1 MHPSKSTAQRAG
13 TRLLDRDAE
22 LDLIGR
28 ALDSAREGRGRAV
41 VVEGPSGIGKSA
53 LLDVAVELSAAHG
66 AETLVARATEV
77 DRGMPLSLAGR
88 LFERSDGAL
97 RAVHEIALLASR
109 RAASRTLAIAVDDL
123 HWADEPSLA
132 ALRHLAGQL
141 DGMGVLVVVALDP
154 HEAAGEAITALRGAA
169 AVVRPQPLRPD
180 AAAKLVRELV
190 PGAGAGFCAACAA
203 ASGGNPFL
211 LRELA
216 QAARED
222 GLEPAAAGAA
232 EVARLAPATVARA
245 GVARIERLGVGAAR
259 LSRALAV
266 LERAPVRVAAALAEL
281 DEEAGVQ
288 AADALAGA
296 GVAVAGLP
304 LRFEQPVVQT
314 ALYAELPPVWRDR
327 AHRRAARLLADAGA
341 DPEVVAGHLLRSEPA
356 GEGWAVSALRRAGR
370 EARERGEPAEAV
382 AALRRALAEAGDGEA
397 SGDARGEPAV
407 RSPGGDARGDL
418 LLELGQA
425 EAACGDPTATRR
437 LADAGRLPGDA
448 DRRARALAAL
458 GETRFVAGDLGGAV
472 EAFRRGLAEAV
483 PGGPVEVQL
492 FLGYV
497 MLARAHVP
505 SASEA
510 RRVLRDPPLRASGAL
525 ADCALA
531 AATAY
536 DGFLFGTPAPA
547 VLDAGARALAGDVL
561 LEAEGSAAQ
570 AFFLTTWALAGVDG
584 FREAEAALGGAF
596 ERAVRNGSLLTY
608 ALACHH
614 RLWSRW
620 RRGEIAGAL
629 ADAEVALDLAK
640 RGWDVI
646 LPAVEWARAE
656 CLMDMGDLDG
666 AARALAGAEPA
677 ALHLTG
683 SCAAAW
689 IEIGRSRLELAK
701 GRARSA
707 LDSAL
712 AGGRILGDLHAG
724 SPAVAA
730 WRSRAALAAAE
741 LGERDRAL
749 ELCREELSLARD
761 CEAGRAIG
769 IALSASGRVEG
780 GAAGVDLLRE
790 AVTALEATPVE
801 RARALVELG
810 AALRRARK
818 PRDAREPLRAA
829 LAVAQDKG
837 AKAIAARARD
847 ELLAAGG
854 RPRRAQTHGPGSLTP
869 RERRVAGL
877 AADGLSNP
885 EIAMALYISRKTVEA
900 HLRSVFRKL
909 EVSSRDQLARDL
921 SPEREP

>member
-245 GVARIERLGVGAAR
+245 AVARIERLGAGAAR

-314 ALYAELPPVWRDR
+314 ALTPSCRRCGGTGRTGGPRGCWRTRGRTPRWSPATCSGASRRGRGGRCPRCGAPAGRRGSAASPRRRWRRYAGRWPRPVT
-327 AHRRAARLLADAGA
+327 ARRAATPAAS
-341 DPEVVAGHLLRSEPA
+341 PRSAHPA
-356 GEGWAVSALRRAGR
+356 ATPAATSSSSSARRR
-370 EARERGEPAEAV
+370 PPAAI
-382 AALRRALAEAGDGEA
+382 
-397 SGDARGEPAV
+397 PPP
-407 RSPGGDARGDL
+407 PGGSPTP
-418 LLELGQA
+418 
-425 EAACGDPTATRR
+425 AACRATPTAAPALSPPSAR
-437 LADAGRLPGDA
+437 LASWRATSAAPS
-448 DRRARALAAL
+448 RRSA
-458 GETRFVAGDLGGAV
+458 
-472 EAFRRGLAEAV
+472 RRGLAEAV

-620 RRGEIAGAL
+620 RRG
-629 ADAEVALDLAK
+629 
-640 RGWDVI
+640 RS
-646 LPAVEWARAE
+646 R
-656 CLMDMGDLDG
+656 
-666 AARALAGAEPA
+666 
-677 ALHLTG
+677 
-683 SCAAAW
+683 
-689 IEIGRSRLELAK
+689 GRSRTP
-701 GRARSA
+701 RSRSTSRSA
-707 LDSAL
+707 
-712 AGGRILGDLHAG
+712 AG
-724 SPAVAA
+724 
-730 WRSRAALAAAE
+730 
-741 LGERDRAL
+741 
-749 ELCREELSLARD
+749 
-761 CEAGRAIG
+761 
-769 IALSASGRVEG
+769 
-780 GAAGVDLLRE
+780 
-790 AVTALEATPVE
+790 T
-801 RARALVELG
+801 
-810 AALRRARK
+810 
-818 PRDAREPLRAA
+818 
-829 LAVAQDKG
+829 
-837 AKAIAARARD
+837 
-847 ELLAAGG
+847 
-854 RPRRAQTHGPGSLTP
+854 
-869 RERRVAGL
+869 
-877 AADGLSNP
+877 
-885 EIAMALYISRKTVEA
+885 
-900 HLRSVFRKL
+900 
-909 EVSSRDQLARDL
+909 
-921 SPEREP
+921 

>member
-28 ALDSAREGRGRAV
+28 ALDSAREGRGRVV
-41 VVEGPSGIGKSA
+41 VVEGPAGIGKSA
-53 LLDVAVELSAAHG
+53 LLDAAVELSAAHG
-66 AETLVARATEV
+66 AEPLVARATEV

-109 RAASRTLAIAVDDL
+109 RAVSRTLAIAVDDL
-123 HWADEPSLA
+123 HWADEQSLA

-154 HEAAGEAITALRGAA
+154 HEAAGEAITAVRGAA

-180 AAAKLVRELV
+180 AATKLVRELV

-222 GLEPAAAGAA
+222 GFEPAAAGAA

-245 GVARIERLGVGAAR
+245 AVARIERLGAGAAR

-382 AALRRALAEAGDGEA
+382 AALRRALAEAGDSEA
-397 SGDARGEPAV
+397 SGDV
-407 RSPGGDARGDL
+407 RGDL

-437 LADAGRLPGDA
+437 LADASRLPGDA

-458 GETRFVAGDLGGAV
+458 GETRFVAGDLAGAV

-505 SASEA
+505 SAGEA
-510 RRVLRDPPLRASGAL
+510 RRVLRDPPLQASGAL

-536 DGFLFGTPAPA
+536 DGFLFGAPAPA

-656 CLMDMGDLDG
+656 CLMDMDDLDG

-689 IEIGRSRLELAK
+689 IEIGRSRLELAS

-761 CEAGRAIG
+761 CKAERAIG